1 RAHGTR
7 TTNQN
12 EIWSYGPQMQAIL
25 ERYDRLRYRL
35 LPYIYSVAWKTTSEN
50 YTQMRALAMDFRDDP
65 RVLNIGDQ
73 YLFGP
78 SLLVNP
84 VTEPGATTRH
94 LYLPKG
100 NWYNF
105 WTGESVEGGRAI
117 DTPAPLEEMP
127 IFVRAGAI
135 LPMGPTI
142 EYAQQPSN
150 DPLEIRV
157 YTGADGDFTFY
168 EDDGDTYDYEKGAF
182 ATIPIHWNEATHRL
196 IIGARKGSYAGM
208 PQTLPLVVVFVRKG
222 TGIGFEEAKFA
233 PREVIPYDGRMVE
246 VTLSENL
253 SGSDR

>member
-1 RAHGTR
+1 
-7 TTNQN
+7 
-12 EIWSYGPQMQAIL
+12 
-25 ERYDRLRYRL
+25 
-35 LPYIYSVAWKTTSEN
+35 
-50 YTQMRALAMDFRDDP
+50 
-65 RVLNIGDQ
+65 
-73 YLFGP
+73 LFGP

-127 IFVRAGAI
+127 VFVRAGAI
-135 LPMGPTI
+135 LPMGPNI
-142 EYAQQPSN
+142 EYAQQSSN

-157 YTGADGDFTFY
+157 YAGADGDFTLY
-168 EDDGDTYDYEKGAF
+168 EDEGDTYDYEKGAF

-196 IIGARKGSYAGM
+196 IIGARKGSYPGM
-208 PQTLPLVVVFVRKG
+208 PQTLPLAVVFVRKG
-222 TGIGFEEAKFA
+222 TGIGFEQAKFA

-246 VTLSENL
+246 VTFSENL